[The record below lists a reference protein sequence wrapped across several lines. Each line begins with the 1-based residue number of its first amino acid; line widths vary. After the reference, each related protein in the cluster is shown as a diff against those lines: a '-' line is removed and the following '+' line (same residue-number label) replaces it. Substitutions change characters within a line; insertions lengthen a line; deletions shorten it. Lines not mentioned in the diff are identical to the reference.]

1 MKIHPS
7 FKGHG
12 RPVLVSCNSR
22 FETLPGS
29 SLMIIIPI
37 NQGFGAATYFK
48 GEHKLSH
55 AIICREFD
63 GCCLRYEYDDFVQAS
78 DEILQAHLESTLVHQ
93 SFKIHALELIKECPL
108 V

>member
-7 FKGHG
+7 FNGHG

-29 SLMIIIPI
+29 GLMIIIPM

-48 GEHKLSH
+48 GEHKISH
-55 AIICREFD
+55 TIVCREFD
-63 GCCLRYEYDDFVQAS
+63 GCFPRYQYDDFVQAS
-78 DEILQAHLESTLVHQ
+78 DEILQAHLESSLVHP
-93 SFKIHALELIKECPL
+93 SFKTHALELIKECPL